1 MKLNASLL
9 DYSWFLFYHNLYWE
23 KYMEKL
29 NLTPE
34 TILNKEFETDF
45 KGYNAEQVDAFLDE
59 VLEDYQKMEDNVQEL
74 LDAVSSLQD
83 QVKELKSKN
92 LELEGRKMVF
102 DLSNTTSYS
111 SVDVLKRI
119 SRLEE
124 YIYNK

>member
-1 MKLNASLL
+1 
-9 DYSWFLFYHNLYWE
+9 
-23 KYMEKL
+23 MEKL

>member
-1 MKLNASLL
+1 M
-9 DYSWFLFYHNLYWE
+9 
-23 KYMEKL
+23 
-29 NLTPE
+29 TPE

-83 QVKELKSKN
+83 QVKDLKAKN
-92 LELEGRKMVF
+92 LELEGCKMVF